1 MRSHLPRVMPVA
13 RTLNA
18 QLVHL
23 PTNFQHSIIKS
34 LAKGFNTKGQAIKA
48 DVRGFR
54 RFANS
59 RSQVLFFRGNLDL
72 SPQVP
77 LPTARAIR

>member
-1 MRSHLPRVMPVA
+1 MPVA

-48 DVRGFR
+48 DARGFR
-54 RFANS
+54 RFANYRS
-59 RSQVLFFRGNLDL
+59 RILFFCGKLDL
-72 SPQVP
+72 SPQLP
-77 LPTARAIR
+77 LPAAHTIP